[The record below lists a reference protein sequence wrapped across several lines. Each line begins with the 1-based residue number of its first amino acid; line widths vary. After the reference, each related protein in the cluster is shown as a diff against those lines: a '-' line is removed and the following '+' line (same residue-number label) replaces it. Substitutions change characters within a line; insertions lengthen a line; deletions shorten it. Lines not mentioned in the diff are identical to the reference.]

1 MSNFDTVKS
10 ITDNIQSVLQGLG
23 IKFSRKAFEDNKDV
37 PASLLPYGEIFY
49 TGESFEETS
58 GERPSYVEADF
69 TLIVI
74 MRERVA
80 CDLVR
85 AEQDWI
91 HKMREALSVGTL
103 NTGELAASKLVS
115 RVTSTSIGM
124 DKGSGKS
131 GLGILSYQVKV
142 RYREA

>member
-1 MSNFDTVKS
+1 MSNFDTVAA

-23 IKFSRKAFEDNKDV
+23 IKFSVKAFEDNKDV

-49 TGESFEETS
+49 TGETFEDIG
-58 GERPSYVEADF
+58 GERPSYAEADF

-80 CDLVR
+80 RDLVR
-85 AEQDWI
+85 TEQDWTHRI
-91 HKMREALSVGTL
+91 REALTVGAL
-103 NTGELAASKLVS
+103 NTGELNASKLVS
-115 RVTSTSIGM
+115 RVTSPSVGM

-131 GLGILSYQVKV
+131 GLGILSYQAKV
-142 RYREA
+142 RYREV